1 MKLESEENNCYVY
14 RHIRD
19 DTGDVFYI
27 GIGLTP
33 LFKRAYSKHS
43 RNNYWKNIVKF
54 TDYTV
59 EILIENVDWSTACE
73 KEIEFIKL
81 YGRKDLK
88 LGTLVNMT
96 DGGEGAIG
104 YIFSDDVKKKH
115 SERMSGKN
123 HHFYGKKFTI
133 EHCKKISDSS
143 KGKGLGENNI
153 FYGKTHTLESKLK
166 ISKTHKGKTLSKEHL
181 EKLSIRMSRGIHPLA
196 KLVLDTETGI
206 FYDCARDAADAKNIN
221 YGTLNGFLKGKY
233 NNKTSF
239 IYV

>member
-1 MKLESEENNCYVY
+1 MNKDNKENNCYVY
-14 RHIRD
+14 RHIRN
-19 DTGDVFYI
+19 DTNEIFYI
-27 GIGLTP
+27 GIGSTS
-33 LFKRAYSKHS
+33 LFKRAYSKHN

-59 EILIENVDWSTACE
+59 EILIEDIDWLTACE

-104 YIFSDDVKKKH
+104 YIFSDIVKKKH
-115 SERMSGKN
+115 SERMSGEN
-123 HHFYGKKFTI
+123 HHFYGKKFTK

-153 FYGKTHTLESKLK
+153 FYGKKHTLESKLK
-166 ISKTHKGKTLSKEHL
+166 ISNTHKGKKISDYQLKT
-181 EKLSIRMSRGIHPLA
+181 LSIRMTRGKHPLA
-196 KLVLDTETGI
+196 KLILDNETGI
-206 FYDCARDAADAKNIN
+206 FYDCIRDAADVKNIN

-233 NNKTSF
+233 KNKTSF
-239 IYV
+239 IYA